1 MKEDSAGNRPSGMR
15 SFSVVWLG
23 QLVSFLGSA
32 MTSFAIIFFA
42 YDVTSSATVVS
53 LVGVAAFA
61 PIIVV
66 SPIAGTLVDRWTRKR
81 VMMLAD
87 GGAATSTAALLIL
100 HTTGQL
106 QVWHLYP
113 AVAVA
118 GAFGAFHFPA
128 FSAAITLMI
137 SKKHYARASGMMSL
151 AGSFSAFLAPILGAL
166 LLRLV
171 GLGLVLAIDLA
182 SFAFAVSTVL
192 AVHIPQ
198 PASTEEGLA
207 GRGSF
212 MRETAYGFRY
222 ILQRRSLLG
231 LQLVFFGVNLVGS
244 FAFILLYPMV
254 LTRTGNDPFIL
265 AAVLASGALG
275 QIAGGAFLSVW
286 GGPKRKVNGVLVG
299 LMAASLFGE
308 MVLGLGRDWVI
319 WAVAYFLAGFFVIIV
334 NGSNQA
340 IWQAKVAPDVQGR
353 VFAVRRLIA
362 QISAPIAM
370 LAAGPLADVIF
381 EPGMQPGGGLAPA
394 FGWLVGTGPGAGMAL
409 MFVLAGILGTFVGL
423 SGYAFRSVR
432 LVEDI
437 ISDHD
442 ARVAEGESQ

>member
-1 MKEDSAGNRPSGMR
+1 MR
-15 SFSVVWLG
+15 AFIVVWLG

-42 YDVTSSATVVS
+42 YNVTGSATVVA

-61 PIIVV
+61 PVILV
-66 SPIAGTLVDRWTRKR
+66 SPMAGTLVDRWARKK
-81 VMMLAD
+81 VMILAD
-87 GGAATSTAALLIL
+87 AGAAISTAALLVL
-100 HTTGQL
+100 YMTGQL

-113 AVAVA
+113 AAIVA

-137 SKKHYARASGMMSL
+137 SKEHYARASGMMSL
-151 AGSFSAFLAPILGAL
+151 AGSLSAFLAPILGAL
-166 LLRLV
+166 LLQLV

-182 SFAFAVSTVL
+182 TFAVAVGSVL
-192 AVHIPQ
+192 AIHVPQ
-198 PASTEEGLA
+198 PAPTEEGRA

-212 MRETAYGFRY
+212 RRETAYGFRY

-254 LTRTGNDPFIL
+254 LTRTGNDVVIL
-265 AAVLASGALG
+265 ATVLASGALG
-275 QIAGGAFLSVW
+275 QIAGGVFLSVW
-286 GGPKRKVNGVLVG
+286 GGPKRKVHGVLLG
-299 LMAASLFGE
+299 MIAASLFGE
-308 MVLGLGRDWVI
+308 LVLGLGREWII

-334 NGSNQA
+334 NGSSQA

-381 EPGMQPGGGLAPA
+381 EPGMQSGGGLAPA
-394 FGWLVGTGPGAGMAL
+394 FGWLVGTGPGSGMAL
-409 MFVLAGILGTFVGL
+409 MFVLAGILGTLVGL
-423 SGYAFRSVR
+423 GGYAFRSVR
-432 LVEDI
+432 LVEDLLP
-437 ISDHD
+437 DHD
-442 ARVAEGESQ
+442 ARVAEGGRQ